1 MKIQCEDIE
10 NFQSKKLEEKFDD
23 PESAGEKNFKTD
35 NDKIWFT
42 AHGFKQYVR
51 DRVYEYKL
59 RVEEWLLRWSTHL

>member
-1 MKIQCEDIE
+1 MILK
-10 NFQSKKLEEKFDD
+10 
-23 PESAGEKNFKTD
+23 AGEKNFKTD

-42 AHGFKQYVR
+42 AHGLKQYVR